1 MTTIQLE
8 KNERENNFRRAEN
21 EKCFLESILQ
31 ATLIGMCTH
40 PLDHAKSRQRWTDST
55 STTKV
60 LTAML
65 VVTTSTML
73 RNQLVRR
80 GETLFFD
87 VGPLVKAQVFLPSG
101 RVLLLPFLSAEFL

>member
-1 MTTIQLE
+1 MKIQLE
-8 KNERENNFRRAEN
+8 KDERENNFRRAEN

-40 PLDHAKSRQRWTDST
+40 PLDHAKSRQRWADSI
-55 STTKV
+55 TKV